1 MKNNK
6 TVFELQ
12 EFFPYQVRIFYKAV
26 SQSVTDIYASLHGLS
41 VQEWRVMA
49 VLGNNQ
55 PLTASELVELSS
67 MDKVQISRAIKK
79 LEETNLLFRQEDPE
93 DRRRIFLTLS
103 RRGNDIFQELVPKVL
118 QLEQDLL
125 AGLTDEE
132 QATLLGLMEKVR
144 INAGRAMN
152 DESD

>member
-144 INAGRAMN
+144 VNAGRAMN